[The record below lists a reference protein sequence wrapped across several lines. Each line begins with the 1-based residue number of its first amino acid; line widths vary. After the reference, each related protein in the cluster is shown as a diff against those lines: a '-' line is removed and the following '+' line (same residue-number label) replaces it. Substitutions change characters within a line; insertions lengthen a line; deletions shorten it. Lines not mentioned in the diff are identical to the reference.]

1 MKRGDRALPLSVY
14 CMTSGPSEMSLPWPR
29 DSFPSPPLATL
40 LSPARFL
47 QHTPQTRSHT
57 HTCPHTLTRAGTQ
70 PHMQTRSFTHTL
82 THLHTHVLSQIPSTL
97 THRETHTLECSHRLT
112 PADTHRYALTDT
124 PHRQTHIHTY
134 TVTHTLTHTLTC
146 THALPFFV
154 LALQVPDQIIAK
166 LLSLCHGSWVLR
178 AKPAALRGT
187 TY

>member
-1 MKRGDRALPLSVY
+1 MP
-14 CMTSGPSEMSLPWPR
+14 
-29 DSFPSPPLATL
+29 
-40 LSPARFL
+40 
-47 QHTPQTRSHT
+47 SHT
-57 HTCPHTLTRAGTQ
+57 HTRAGTQ

-112 PADTHRYALTDT
+112 PADTHRYVLTDT

-134 TVTHTLTHTLTC
+134 TITHTLTHTLTC

-154 LALQVPDQIIAK
+154 LDLQVPDQIIAK

-187 TY
+187 TYWMHLPPLPDSRITHNRDCVFHATPAPCRASSEFIVNVC